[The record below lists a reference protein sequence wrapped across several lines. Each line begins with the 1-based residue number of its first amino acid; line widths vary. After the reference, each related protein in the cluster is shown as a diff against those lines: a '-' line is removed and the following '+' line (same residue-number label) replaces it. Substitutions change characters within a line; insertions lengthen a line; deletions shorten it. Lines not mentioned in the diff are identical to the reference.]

1 MWGQWGRGLT
11 IKSWL
16 CLLPPMLTRV
26 LWLLQLT
33 LWGPFVSS
41 WNYDYDSTFSVFGL
55 SSTYF
60 FTKQTF
66 SLIYAMFIENNLIYE
81 NMYLK
86 ICLVHTLYFWYI
98 ECGPNYIFFYQKYRV
113 WTKHIFIYPHSI
125 LSFES
130 QPIIFFYFPLF
141 CFSKIVENFFHM
153 CVCVFFFFFFRVEF
167 WTNLIKGNDFLLCG
181 MKILWSCWQIV
192 GENICLWFFHWLEKK
207 K

>member
-66 SLIYAMFIENNLIYE
+66 SLIYAMFIENNLIYK

-86 ICLVHTLYFWYI
+86 ICLVHTLYWAL
-98 ECGPNYIFFYQKYRV
+98 NLNR
-113 WTKHIFIYPHSI
+113 S
-125 LSFES
+125 S
-130 QPIIFFYFPLF
+130 FFYFSLF
-141 CFSKIVENFFHM
+141 CFSKIVENFFH
-153 CVCVFFFFFFRVEF
+153 VWVFFFFFFRVEF

-181 MKILWSCWQIV
+181 MKILWSFWQIV

-207 K
+207 KIEKEIGNIWSIKVVVNSKF